1 MKKLILAG
9 LVALG
14 TVGVVAT
21 TTATE
26 VPKACQTVRCTAC
39 PEGTHW
45 DPRPNDCC
53 RCVPD

>member
-45 DPRPNDCC
+45 DPKPNDCC